1 MHWQMLQIKNFTAL
15 QKMSHFQ
22 DLQTVHGGTK
32 YSVPPRAT
40 RNIIVSQRKPILV
53 IVSIKPF
60 TCQCFGQNYFSREIE
75 WAVLLR
81 HPLKL
86 YYNLCDNVPEY
97 TLNPLEPR
105 NLLKILMIL
114 NMVIAIN

>member
-1 MHWQMLQIKNFTAL
+1 MHWQMLQIKHFTAL
-15 QKMSHFQ
+15 QKMPHFQ
-22 DLQTVHGGTK
+22 DLQTGHGGTK
-32 YSVPPRAT
+32 YSVPPPPPPPSAT

-60 TCQCFGQNYFSREIE
+60 TCQSFGQNYFSREIE
-75 WAVLLR
+75 WSAFTETAFLTFA
-81 HPLKL
+81 
-86 YYNLCDNVPEY
+86 
-97 TLNPLEPR
+97 TLNPLEPK